1 MSMVLESIDVH
12 FPVGPSTIIYLHDTQ
27 ITHPIVSGGSNITLS
42 DVSTVSV
49 IVGLP
54 AWRYYGMVGKV
65 LFVIPLSIL
74 HHTAPADT

>member
-49 IVGLP
+49 IVGFT
-54 AWRYYGMVGKV
+54 ACCYYEMVGKV
-65 LFVIPLSIL
+65 LSVITLSL
-74 HHTAPADT
+74 LPHPAPYIT